1 MRNPIPFMCIQ
12 YLIYLEASSSS
23 RLVLLLSPCN
33 AVFLQSVSFVGGKP
47 TFTCYLDTF
56 PFPYYILL
64 RDVTALP
71 RTLSNLL
78 RQV

>member
-1 MRNPIPFMCIQ
+1 MTEWF
-12 YLIYLEASSSS
+12 S
-23 RLVLLLSPCN
+23 LSLPPVHTAPC
-33 AVFLQSVSFVGGKP
+33 LQSVSFVGGKP

-71 RTLSNLL
+71 RMLSNLM